1 MVGRTK
7 GVSKKTQI
15 DYQKTYSVFLNTE
28 MPTGYK
34 GSENTEL
41 GVSDGIRMDM
51 RFSDVDRSRSS
62 TSLLYLNVFVSWITT
77 TVFFFRKG

>member
-1 MVGRTK
+1 
-7 GVSKKTQI
+7 
-15 DYQKTYSVFLNTE
+15 

>member
-1 MVGRTK
+1 
-7 GVSKKTQI
+7 
-15 DYQKTYSVFLNTE
+15 
-28 MPTGYK
+28 MPTGYN